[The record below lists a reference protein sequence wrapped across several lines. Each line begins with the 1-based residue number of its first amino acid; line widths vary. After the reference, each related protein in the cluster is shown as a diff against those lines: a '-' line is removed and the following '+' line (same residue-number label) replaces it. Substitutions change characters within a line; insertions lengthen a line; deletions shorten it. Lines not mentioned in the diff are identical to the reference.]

1 MDSTT
6 KSVGHRSMFATGS
19 ADSDAV
25 TRYLN
30 DNSSHES
37 TGKNEEELALEY
49 RKDIEVRKNCP
60 APGLI
65 HMHPAIIDTARACKI
80 VQVEKNAD
88 EHTKGLQLCREVR
101 EILIQCHVFEIL
113 QLPLHLVTPS
123 IEVYQRVWAADEI
136 VTLERIKISI
146 TRAEESIAKLA
157 SQIVN
162 DEIEQELLMVL

>member
-37 TGKNEEELALEY
+37 TGKSEEEMSLEY
-49 RKDIEVRKNCP
+49 WKDIEVKKNCP

-88 EHTKGLQLCREVR
+88 EHTKGLQLCREVK
-101 EILIQCHVFEIL
+101 EILI
-113 QLPLHLVTPS
+113 
-123 IEVYQRVWAADEI
+123 
-136 VTLERIKISI
+136 
-146 TRAEESIAKLA
+146 
-157 SQIVN
+157 
-162 DEIEQELLMVL
+162 